1 MVSLKVSGLRF
12 FNSGTP
18 SPIFWFPKSAIFGS
32 NKKSTSDPRNENVIW
47 SQRCG
52 ARVLITFHLNQN
64 VISVMMMMM
73 MMMMMV
79 GMEVGR
85 VLIAFNLN
93 QKVIRV
99 NRVATTGDQDW

>member
-12 FNSGTP
+12 LFWAP
-18 SPIFWFPKSAIFGS
+18 EVPFFWFPKSAIFGS

-73 MMMMMV
+73 IKMAMV